1 MKRLRSLALMALGVM
16 TLALSFSSCSDD
28 DDNDYWKMVPNAL
41 VTVKPIS
48 DGCYFQL
55 DDNTTL
61 KPGNI
66 NKKPFGDNG
75 GTCLGQLFC
84 DRPKGRDLWTGG
96 QRELDR

>member
-55 DDNTTL
+55 D
-61 KPGNI
+61 
-66 NKKPFGDNG
+66 
-75 GTCLGQLFC
+75 
-84 DRPKGRDLWTGG
+84 RSEER
-96 QRELDR
+96 R